1 MILLCHKFCYFNK
14 APLPKPQ
21 IPDRH
26 PDMQTAYMKLVDG
39 ESVGLELIDCP
50 LPERRVIQLDLNLS
64 SLAAIPV
71 RVLILGAS
79 YARHDKGL
87 V

>member
-1 MILLCHKFCYFNK
+1 
-14 APLPKPQ
+14 
-21 IPDRH
+21 
-26 PDMQTAYMKLVDG
+26 MQTAYMALDG
-39 ESVGLELIDCP
+39 ESVGLELINCP